1 MALESSGK
9 LMTPLGVVM
18 GVIAALLAKAGN
30 EFLLTVP
37 FDRPLWHCSEFVDN
51 RHCSFDEWL
60 TNSSDVVVVMLPAF
74 LLVMFL
80 TSLFVHKK
88 K

>member
-9 LMTPLGVVM
+9 LMTPLGVVT
-18 GVIAALLAKAGN
+18 GVIAALLAKVGN

-37 FDRPLWHCSEFVDN
+37 FDRPLWHCSAFVDN

-60 TNSSDVVVVMLPAF
+60 WSDSDLIVVMLPAF
-74 LLVMFL
+74 LLVMVL
-80 TSLFVHKK
+80 TSLFVHTKK
-88 K
+88 